1 VSNDPGGSIKLD
13 DYHWLVGTEAVK
25 WFEIADSLAAAAD
38 SSLIRLTQQLRAE
51 LSPARVHLILQ
62 QRELRKKAREKFPHA
77 EIMFFTPRGLEQAT
91 DAAVAAYKANRFPP
105 DHMIADFCCGIGG
118 DLQALARRGPVV
130 GVDRDPVAVWLAHA
144 NAEAALGAAAADA
157 CRFETTPIDAEMS
170 TCSEMSGWHIDPDR
184 RPGGGRTT
192 QVKLH
197 APGPDVL
204 ARLLDICPHGAI
216 KLAPAADLAERW
228 WADAELEWLGRRRQC
243 RQLVAWFGRLAEHP
257 GCRRATVIRNASD
270 FSPDVAATFV
280 GVPQVEIAVAPK
292 IGRYVFEPDPAVL
305 AAKLTGDLAR
315 KYEVSA
321 VASNIAYFTG
331 DRPINDAAF
340 DGFEVL
346 EVLTYRVREI
356 KAWLTARHIGRLE
369 IKKRGVPL
377 APEKVR
383 RELAGA
389 GDESATVLLA
399 KIGGRVQAI
408 VARRLE
414 K

>member
-1 VSNDPGGSIKLD
+1 
-13 DYHWLVGTEAVK
+13 
-25 WFEIADSLAAAAD
+25 
-38 SSLIRLTQQLRAE
+38 
-51 LSPARVHLILQ
+51 
-62 QRELRKKAREKFPHA
+62 
-77 EIMFFTPRGLEQAT
+77 M
-91 DAAVAAYKANRFPP
+91 
-105 DHMIADFCCGIGG
+105 
-118 DLQALARRGPVV
+118 
-130 GVDRDPVAVWLAHA
+130 
-144 NAEAALGAAAADA
+144 
-157 CRFETTPIDAEMS
+157 PI
-170 TCSEMSGWHIDPDR
+170 CSEMSAWHIDPDR

-197 APGPDVL
+197 DPGPDVL
-204 ARLLDICPHGAI
+204 ARLLEVCPHGAI
-216 KLAPAADLAERW
+216 KLAPAADLVEPW
-228 WADAELEWLGRRRQC
+228 WAKAELEWVSRRRQC

-257 GCRRATVIRNASD
+257 GRRRATVVRNASD
-270 FSPDVAATFV
+270 FTLEVAATFV
-280 GVPQVEIAVAPK
+280 GEPNVEITIAPI

-305 AAKLTGDLAR
+305 AAKLEGDLAR

-321 VASNIAYFTG
+321 VAPNIAYYTG

-346 EVLTYRVREI
+346 EVLPYHVREI
-356 KAWLTARHIGRLE
+356 KAWLTARHIGQLE

-377 APEKVR
+377 EPEKVR
-383 RELAGA
+383 RELAVA